1 MVSPGPP
8 LIRNLSLANR
18 QRILGVG
25 WMWQIRIG
33 SARSSCWKRE
43 SFDTNDIASLMAW
56 RPSLSYVDA
65 AALLHALVWSVHDPA
80 KMHCLALLRRWLP
93 GCESN
98 PFKWELCGWESAA
111 VSARLARPSA
121 SVVVSFSC
129 YSSSRVRTRHFAGWP
144 WQAARSV

>member
-98 PFKWELCGWESAA
+98 PFKWKLCGWGVRSGFGAPSTALRIRSCFVFMLFFVSSAHA
-111 VSARLARPSA
+111 PLCRVALA
-121 SVVVSFSC
+121 
-129 YSSSRVRTRHFAGWP
+129 SR
-144 WQAARSV
+144 